1 MGSRNIKAEVV
12 SRRMSVKARLFI
24 LVATTSLMN
33 GVILLIS
40 SNGFARLNEAVVAI
54 NQIQGSFVR
63 SADGL
68 QIQCDAVEMFVLS
81 HAVSAM
87 SGEQGVGI
95 SSRPA
100 LDAIVNTTRSAAAG
114 LEGLQGMET
123 QEKVRSE
130 VIAAFSEYLATLEPL
145 PEDLDSGGPRLSKS
159 IKSVQNAY
167 LLLNNRIS
175 ILLASLRD
183 SGDEAARNAA
193 SLMRATAV
201 ILSAVLIGAVI
212 SCALIAF
219 FIMRSITRP
228 LGGLLDAV
236 KTIGAG
242 DISITV
248 KTGAGDELGKIAE
261 SIHNLVMDLR
271 SLICTAKERL
281 LVLEETSESLAATM
295 AETGTA
301 VMQINSNISSTGNQL
316 NEQSE
321 AVSAVTAAI
330 EELARGVD
338 SLNGMIT
345 NQSSVISASS
355 SAVEEMIANIE
366 SVAANVTTAVEESK
380 ALLGEG
386 EEGKTRIDE
395 VDESVAEIV
404 RHSENLGEAA
414 ALILQIAD
422 RTNLLAMNAAIEAA
436 HAGDTGKGFAVVAD
450 EIRKLAEQATSQSR
464 DIVADLNQ
472 VSSAIDT
479 VRSASIA
486 AVRSFVSI
494 LSHSQA
500 LGNEVG
506 VIGSSMAEQH
516 EGGRQVLEGLEKLRD
531 ITQAIEL
538 GSTEMTD
545 GNKSILDQVQR
556 LIAVNAAVVGNN
568 VEMTSGTTEINKSV
582 ASTMDLSQKN
592 AGLIVDLRYA
602 MNKFK
607 T

>member
-1 MGSRNIKAEVV
+1 MGFRRVKADVV
-12 SRRMSVKARLFI
+12 ARRMSVKARLLI
-24 LVATTSLMN
+24 LVATTSVMN
-33 GVILLIS
+33 GVILLVS
-40 SNGFARLNEAVVAI
+40 SNGFSRLNEAVVAV
-54 NQIQGSFVR
+54 NKIQGSFVR

-68 QIQCDAVEMFVLS
+68 QIQCDAVEMFALS
-81 HAVSAM
+81 HAVNAM
-87 SGEQGVGI
+87 AGEDGVGS

-100 LDAIVNTTRSAAAG
+100 LEAIVNTARSAASG
-114 LEGLQGMET
+114 LEGLQGMEAH
-123 QEKVRSE
+123 EKERSD
-130 VIAAFSEYLATLEPL
+130 VIAAFSEYLTTLESF

-159 IKSVQNAY
+159 VKNVQNAY
-167 LLLNNRIS
+167 LLLNNRIG
-175 ILLASLRD
+175 LLVASLRD
-183 SGDEAARNAA
+183 SGDAAARNADA
-193 SLMRATAV
+193 LMRATAV
-201 ILSAVLIGAVI
+201 VLSGLLIVTVFA
-212 SCALIAF
+212 CALIAF

-228 LGGLLDAV
+228 LGGLLAAV

-242 DISITV
+242 DISITI

-261 SIHNLVMDLR
+261 SIHDLVMDLR
-271 SLICTAKERL
+271 SLIGTAKERL
-281 LVLEETSESLAATM
+281 LLLEETSESLATTM
-295 AETGTA
+295 TQTGAA
-301 VMQINSNISSTGNQL
+301 VMQINSSISSTGNQL
-316 NEQSE
+316 NQQSE
-321 AVSAVTAAI
+321 AVTAVTEAI

-338 SLNGMIT
+338 NLNEMIT
-345 NQSSVISASS
+345 SQSSVISASS

-366 SVAANVTTAVEESK
+366 STASNVVTAVEESK

-436 HAGDTGKGFAVVAD
+436 HAGETGKGFAVVAD

-464 DIVADLNQ
+464 DIAADLNQ
-472 VSSAIDT
+472 VSSAIDK

-506 VIGSSMAEQH
+506 VIGISMAEQH

-531 ITQAIEL
+531 ITLEIEL

-592 AGLIVDLRYA
+592 ARLIVELRDA
-602 MNKFK
+602 MDRFK